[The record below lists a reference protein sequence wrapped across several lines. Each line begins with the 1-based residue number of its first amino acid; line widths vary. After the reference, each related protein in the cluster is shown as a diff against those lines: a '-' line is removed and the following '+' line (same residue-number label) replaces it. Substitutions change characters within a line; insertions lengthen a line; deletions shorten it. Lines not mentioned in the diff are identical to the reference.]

1 MKGLSLSVAPS
12 KILQKKWQQKERE
25 MHKRKLR
32 SVKSSIRE
40 QYQSAP
46 FGNQGMNLRNG
57 KKTLLMECK
66 FFHFSIFIEILT
78 FILKNSERYTE
89 IERANRILL
98 EKMSNIMQNPKPNLY
113 NPNTDMKKSLNRE
126 QRRKDLIKI
135 TVENQAILRRL

>member
-40 QYQSAP
+40 QYQTAP

-78 FILKNSERYTE
+78 FYFEKFRE
-89 IERANRILL
+89 IHR
-98 EKMSNIMQNPKPNLY
+98 
-113 NPNTDMKKSLNRE
+113 DRE
-126 QRRKDLIKI
+126 SK
-135 TVENQAILRRL
+135 